1 MCGIVGYV
9 GHRDCSDVLV
19 SALTKLEYRGYDSA
33 GIAVF
38 ENGEIKTVKTKGKLK
53 DLEDKLTTVGK
64 PNGNVGIGH
73 TRWATHGE
81 PSDVNSHPHSGA
93 RVTIVHN
100 GIIENYIELKEFL
113 VSKGREFLSD
123 TDTEVVAQ
131 LLDYK
136 YNGNPLETI
145 DAVMAELKGS
155 FALGIMFKDF
165 PDRIFAVRRESP
177 LIVGVAEGEC
187 FIASDVPAI
196 LQYTR
201 DYYLLDHDEIAT
213 LSGEG
218 VTFVDEHL
226 DPIEKELKTADWDME
241 AAEKGGYPHFM
252 IKEINE
258 QPTAIRT
265 TIMPRIKDGLPCL
278 EECGIT
284 LEKLKD
290 FTNITIVAC
299 GTAMHAGMVGKYVIE
314 DLARVPVNVDI
325 ASEFRYRNPI
335 VGKGDLVIIISQ
347 SGETAD
353 SLAAM
358 RLAKQ
363 KGATTLAIVNAK
375 GSSIAREA
383 DMLIYTLAGPEIAV
397 ASTKAYI
404 TQLSVVYLFAFELAL
419 AKETVSVAECK
430 RLVSAL
436 MKMPE
441 AVQYV
446 IDNCEDKCKYIATK
460 LVTADSLLYIGRG
473 LDYALSMEGSLKLKE
488 VSYIHSESYA
498 AGELKHGTISLID
511 EEMPVISVAT
521 QTDVIPKTISNIVE
535 VKSRGAKIILV
546 CTDACAR
553 ELKDGVADYVVEIPH
568 TEELLMP
575 ITAVVPLQLLAY
587 YTSINRGNDPDKPRN
602 LAKSVTVE

>member
-53 DLEDKLTTVGK
+53 DLEDKLATVGK
-64 PNGNVGIGH
+64 PGGHIGIGH

-113 VSKGREFLSD
+113 VSKGREFISD

-155 FALGIMFKDF
+155 FALGIMFKDY

-201 DYYLLDHDEIAT
+201 DYYLLEHDEIAT

-218 VTFVDEHL
+218 VAFVDEHL

-265 TIMPRIKDGLPCL
+265 TIIPRIKDGLPCL

-284 LEKLKD
+284 LDKLKD
-290 FTNITIVAC
+290 INKITIVAC
-299 GTAMHAGMVGKYVIE
+299 GTAMHAGVVGQYVIE

-419 AKETVSVAECK
+419 AKETLSVAECK

-446 IDNCEDKCKYIATK
+446 IDNCEEKCKYIATK

-511 EEMPVISVAT
+511 EDMPVISVAT

>member
-9 GHRDCSDVLV
+9 GPKDCSEVLV
-19 SALTKLEYRGYDSA
+19 SALSKLEYRGYDSA

-38 ENGEIKTVKTKGKLK
+38 SDNEIKTVKTKGKLK
-53 DLEDKLTTVGK
+53 DLEDKLSIIGS
-64 PNGNVGIGH
+64 PEGNVGIGH

-131 LLDYK
+131 LLDYS

-145 DAVMAELKGS
+145 DNVMAELKGS
-155 FALGIMFKDF
+155 FALGIMFRDF

-177 LIVGVAEGEC
+177 LIVGVGEGEC

-213 LSGEG
+213 LTREG
-218 VTFVDEHL
+218 VSFVDEHL
-226 DPIEKELKTADWDME
+226 EPLQKELKTADWDME
-241 AAEKGGYPHFM
+241 SAEKGGYPHFM

-258 QPTAIRT
+258 QPNAIRT
-265 TIMPRIKDGLPCL
+265 TIMPRIKNGLPCL
-278 EECGIT
+278 DEYGIT
-284 LEKLKD
+284 IDKIKD
-290 FTNITIVAC
+290 FNSVTIVAC

-335 VGKGDLVIIISQ
+335 INKGDLVIIVSQ

-358 RLAKQ
+358 RLAKK

-404 TQLSVVYLFAFELAL
+404 TQLSVIYLFAFELAL
-419 AKETVSVAECK
+419 AKETISEAECK

-446 IDNCEDKCKYIATK
+446 IDHCEEGCKFVATK
-460 LVTADSLLYIGRG
+460 LVAAESLLYIGRG

-511 EEMPVISVAT
+511 ENMPVIAVAT
-521 QTDVIPKTISNIVE
+521 QTDIIPKTISNIVE
-535 VKSRGAKIILV
+535 VKSRGASIILV

-553 ELKDGVADYVVEIPH
+553 GLKEGIADYVIEIPH
-568 TEELLMP
+568 TDELLMP
-575 ITAVVPLQLLAY
+575 ITAVVPLQILAY
-587 YTSINRGNDPDKPRN
+587 YTAINRGNDPDKPRN

>member
-9 GHRDCSDVLV
+9 GPKDCSEVLV

-53 DLEDKLTTVGK
+53 DLEDKLVSAGK
-64 PNGNVGIGH
+64 PNGHIGIGH

-113 VSKGREFLSD
+113 ISKGREFLSD

-136 YNGNPLETI
+136 YNGNPIETI

-155 FALGIMFKDF
+155 FALGIMFKDY
-165 PDRIFAVRRESP
+165 PDRIYAVRRESP

-196 LQYTR
+196 LKYTR
-201 DYYLLDHDEIAT
+201 EYYLLDHDEIAT
-213 LSGEG
+213 LSNDG
-218 VTFVDEHL
+218 VKFVDAHL
-226 DPIEKELKTADWDME
+226 EPLEKELKTADWDME

-258 QPTAIRT
+258 QPSAIRT

-284 LEKLKD
+284 LDKLKD
-290 FTNITIVAC
+290 FNSVTIVAC

-314 DLARVPVNVDI
+314 GLARVPVNVDI

-335 VGKGDLVIIISQ
+335 IGKGDLVIIISQ

-404 TQLSVVYLFAFELAL
+404 TQLAVVYLFAFELAM
-419 AKETVSVAECK
+419 AKDTLSSAECK
-430 RLVSAL
+430 RLVAAL
-436 MKMPE
+436 MKTPD

-446 IDNCEDKCKYIATK
+446 IDNCEEKCKYIAAK
-460 LVTADSLLYIGRG
+460 LITAESLLYIGRG

-511 EEMPVISVAT
+511 ENMPVIAVAT
-521 QTDVIPKTISNIVE
+521 QTGIIPKTISNIVE

-546 CTDACAR
+546 CTDSCAR
-553 ELKDGVADYVVEIPH
+553 GLKEGVADYVVEIPH
-568 TEELLMP
+568 SEELLMP
-575 ITAVVPLQLLAY
+575 ITAVVPLQLIAY
-587 YTSINRGNDPDKPRN
+587 YTSINRGIDPDKPKN

>member
-53 DLEDKLTTVGK
+53 DLEDKLATVGK

-218 VTFVDEHL
+218 VAFVDEHL

-404 TQLSVVYLFAFELAL
+404 TQLSVMYLFAFELAL

-446 IDNCEDKCKYIATK
+446 IDNCEEKCKYIATK

>member
-53 DLEDKLTTVGK
+53 DLEDKLAAVGK
-64 PNGNVGIGH
+64 PDGKVGIGH

-218 VTFVDEHL
+218 VAFVDEHL

-258 QPTAIRT
+258 QPLAIRT

-430 RLVSAL
+430 RLVSSL
-436 MKMPE
+436 MKMPD

-446 IDNCEDKCKYIATK
+446 IDNCEEKCKYIATK
-460 LVTADSLLYIGRG
+460 LVTAESLLYIGRG

-511 EEMPVISVAT
+511 EDMPVISVAT

-568 TEELLMP
+568 SEELLMP
-575 ITAVVPLQLLAY
+575 ITAVVPLQMLAY